1 MILGAAPEDNFKPSP
16 EATKLPNGWLAAGL
30 NKVATALGGPLMSS
44 RDGCLGSPL
53 REVEGRVRVNHGIGP
68 HGPRSALM

>member
-44 RDGCLGSPL
+44 RDGCLAVHHFVTSKAGSVSITAL
-53 REVEGRVRVNHGIGP
+53 VRMVRGQ
-68 HGPRSALM
+68 R